1 MKKVN
6 NQEKQSEE
14 LFFLLK
20 NLSNQMNLCFEKRT
34 ECSLTRYEIMHI
46 LAKKER
52 VLQGDLQRALKI
64 DPAAVTRHL
73 KKLEEEK
80 CIVRERNS
88 QNNREVYVQI
98 TPIGLTRM
106 QACQSKTVHTLE
118 QVYQGITNE
127 QRKELI
133 GIVEKISQNISTI
146 N

>member
-1 MKKVN
+1 MEKVN
-6 NQEKQSEE
+6 DQEKQSEE

-20 NLSNQMNLCFEKRT
+20 NLSNQMNLCFEKKT

-46 LAKKER
+46 LEKKER

-80 CIVRERNS
+80 CITRERNTK
-88 QNNREVYVQI
+88 NNREIYVQI
-98 TPIGLTRM
+98 THFGVTRL
-106 QACQSKTVHTLE
+106 QTCQSKTIDTLE
-118 QVYQGITNE
+118 QVYQGITKE
-127 QRKELI
+127 QREELVS
-133 GIVEKISQNISTI
+133 IVERISRNIVTI